1 MSRSASWRESA
12 SRVLDGLVELPR
24 WLWRVAKKLVWI
36 LGLLPAALDYGHAYI
51 PGFPQVQIPLGWSIA
66 AVILGIIVSTFLVHL
81 DVRSR
86 LAAYQYQEPDYNL
99 EVLSVEAK
107 ACAAN
112 KLHVDTEFRVT
123 RANAWPGTLVEI
135 SVIDGQLPDGLGA
148 GQVAQMSYKPLD
160 FPWTNLLKLPY
171 TIPPVGCDFE
181 VTVHYPVVKLP
192 DIRDVKQWQ
201 DAVVR
206 LGLLVE
212 YYTQP
217 VGYTRKCVPLDIGVD
232 LSELHDEFL
241 SS

>member
-1 MSRSASWRESA
+1 MPQDAPSPDSRSGARA
-12 SRVLDGLVELPR
+12 ALAELRR
-24 WLWRVAKKLVWI
+24 WSCLIVKKWVWLI
-36 LGLLPAALDYGHAYI
+36 GLLPAALEFGDTYI
-51 PGFPQVQIPLGWSIA
+51 PGFPRVHVPLEWSIA
-66 AVILGIIVSTFLVHL
+66 AGSLGIIVCAYLVHL
-81 DVRSR
+81 DVRAR
-86 LAAYQYQEPDYNL
+86 LATYEYQEPQCNL